1 MGKFKA
7 RYIVIPLIVL
17 AAGGAVFGWLKVK
30 SSQKIIKVAAVSEAA
45 DQYYTDLSSSGETYY
60 GQLRKGSYVNVKVSP
75 ELKIKSVNVKK
86 GDTVKKG
93 DVLISYDTHSLSDS
107 VEDAELLV
115 KTITNN
121 MTIIDNE
128 LAVLKQLQPSEN
140 APQEQEEEEEE
151 PQTDSDET
159 PDEPKSNYESR
170 ITPASVPLMGTGA
183 AEDPFIYMAGQ
194 TSVVSRELIAQL
206 YGKSAVFYVCSED
219 GAQLFAKLID
229 GTKIDP
235 EKAEDYPLS
244 DGVTITPD
252 GLIVF
257 GGSSVDFASFITMSA
272 SPAPADQGEFTLP
285 ESYYDMDELPQLP
298 EDAAAPENIS
308 AEITFD
314 DHYKYSAQEI
324 RDMIKAKEKEKAD
337 LDFQKRQAELN
348 VKKAK
353 KLAENGGET
362 AAIDGKVTF
371 VAKDINH
378 LSESGAYMTITNDS
392 GMSVTS
398 TVGEFSLDKVSE
410 GLPVK
415 IMNFETGAE
424 GTGVVTSIDTEP
436 ASQTSSDEYGSTS
449 LESQYNFTVT
459 LDSEMDIGAETEVQL
474 TLNYDSETQGCI
486 MPSSLIRSEGSRSYV
501 LVKGEDGR
509 LEKRYVTIGKREYE
523 VVLVTEGLS
532 GDDMICFP
540 YGKAHVGRET
550 VDTDFD
556 SMYYN
561 YGLLY

>member
-86 GDTVKKG
+86 GDAVKKG

-194 TSVVSRELIAQL
+194 TSVVSKELIAQL

-257 GGSSVDFASFITMSA
+257 GSSSVDFASFITMSA
-272 SPAPADQGEFTLP
+272 SPAPADQGDFSRHGRPLGG
-285 ESYYDMDELPQLP
+285 DQFQVG
-298 EDAAAPENIS
+298 DAARGRQDRRAGGVD
-308 AEITFD
+308 AEEGTPYEVARHIGTLVRGHIDPFD
-314 DHYKYSAQEI
+314 GLSRRGE
-324 RDMIKAKEKEKAD
+324 
-337 LDFQKRQAELN
+337 
-348 VKKAK
+348 
-353 KLAENGGET
+353 GGECR
-362 AAIDGKVTF
+362 K
-371 VAKDINH
+371 
-378 LSESGAYMTITNDS
+378 E
-392 GMSVTS
+392 
-398 TVGEFSLDKVSE
+398 GEE
-410 GLPVK
+410 GLYH
-415 IMNFETGAE
+415 G
-424 GTGVVTSIDTEP
+424 
-436 ASQTSSDEYGSTS
+436 
-449 LESQYNFTVT
+449 
-459 LDSEMDIGAETEVQL
+459 
-474 TLNYDSETQGCI
+474 
-486 MPSSLIRSEGSRSYV
+486 
-501 LVKGEDGR
+501 
-509 LEKRYVTIGKREYE
+509 
-523 VVLVTEGLS
+523 
-532 GDDMICFP
+532 
-540 YGKAHVGRET
+540 H
-550 VDTDFD
+550 
-556 SMYYN
+556 
-561 YGLLY
+561 